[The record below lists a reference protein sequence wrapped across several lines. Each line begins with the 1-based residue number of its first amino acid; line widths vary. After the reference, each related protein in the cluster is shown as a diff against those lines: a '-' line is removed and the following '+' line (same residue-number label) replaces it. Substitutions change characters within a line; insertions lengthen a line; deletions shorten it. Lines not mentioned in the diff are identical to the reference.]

1 MAEDTPETYNWVR
14 VNVMGDGN
22 CFYRSLYQA
31 ARLHW
36 IPEVLDDLLRCLGLT
51 RAQIETPV
59 AAVTAPPASGTRR
72 IRRIGGAKTAKENAA
87 EDRFCRLARSAL
99 AAKVRDAS
107 GQLLDEMGADSP
119 YNELLGLKNQLFEL
133 QFGNPTNIL
142 KGLYEDIQTELT
154 SNVPSE
160 PIGPE
165 FIESMMLDLYKGYFD
180 ESTPPEIIERLTL
193 QAKIAYEVDKGI
205 RTYEENTDFKQ
216 PENYLRDDLTLGDFP
231 TSFRDSLAD
240 TWIVFLESMSAGF
253 RRVFRDFTKFP
264 KSNAEF
270 TTKYATILEKYGEF
284 TTDIDIRVLNAL
296 LARCNL
302 RVHVASSDSQI
313 RAQTP
318 APQQP
323 IYVMLDA
330 DGEHY
335 NFLIVPSKYEE
346 APAEYDLYGGY
357 TPEPQFYS
365 DGELFMDD
373 STRIHGDSEPEVRV
387 KLTEEEEEVED
398 NNNNLARLLANSSNN
413 NNNNNNNNNA
423 TLRATLAS
431 LGLKP
436 GDPNYENTRTAIK
449 ASFHGGRRVNKKRRV
464 TRKKRRV

>member
-1 MAEDTPETYNWVR
+1 
-14 VNVMGDGN
+14 MGDGN

-36 IPEVLDDLLRCLGLT
+36 MPGVLDDLLRCLGLT

-72 IRRIGGAKTAKENAA
+72 IRRLGGAKTAKENAA

-160 PIGPE
+160 PIGSE

-193 QAKIAYEVDKGI
+193 QAKMAYEVDKGI

-270 TTKYATILEKYGEF
+270 ATKYATLLEKYGEF
-284 TTDIDIRVLNAL
+284 TTDIDIRLINAV

-302 RVHVASSDSQI
+302 HVHVTSSDSQI
-313 RAQTP
+313 RVETP

-346 APAEYDLYGGY
+346 APTEYDLYGGY
-357 TPEPQFYS
+357 TPDPQFYS
-365 DGELFMDD
+365 DNELFMDG
-373 STRIHGDSEPEVRV
+373 STRIHGDSAPEVRV
-387 KLTEEEEEVED
+387 KPTEEEEEDEEEEDEEEED
-398 NNNNLARLLANSSNN
+398 NNNIARLLAESSNN
-413 NNNNNNNNNA
+413 ENA
-423 TLRATLAS
+423 NMRAAIRAS
-431 LGLKP
+431 L
-436 GDPNYENTRTAIK
+436 RTAPRG
-449 ASFHGGRRVNKKRRV
+449 STVGLRGGSSKKRQVGSSKKRRV